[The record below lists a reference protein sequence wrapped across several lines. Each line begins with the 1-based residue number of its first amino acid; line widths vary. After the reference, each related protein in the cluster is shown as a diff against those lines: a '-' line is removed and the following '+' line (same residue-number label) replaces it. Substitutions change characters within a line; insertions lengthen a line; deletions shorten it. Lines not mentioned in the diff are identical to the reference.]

1 MVTLD
6 VDFTFTNIPLE
17 EIIDT
22 WTETSFE
29 NDKRVDGLSKIE
41 LKELLSFS

>member
-17 EIIDT
+17 ETIDT

-29 NDKRVDGLSKIE
+29 NDERVDGLSKIE